1 MLKLTKLKSTEWLG
15 NGMGTA
21 SAEWVVKGHEHI
33 EIRQLGYDWMAFD
46 TSKKF
51 IAHILNGVPVERDTR
66 IASAYTKRDLLEIL
80 STKLSEV

>member
-1 MLKLTKLKSTEWLG
+1 MLKLTKVKSTEWLG

-33 EIRQLGYDWMAFD
+33 EIRGSVWGWVAMD

-51 IAHILNGVPVERDTR
+51 IAHLLNGQPVERSTR
-66 IASAYTKRDLLEIL
+66 LAEADTKRELLAIL
-80 STKLSEV
+80 STKLETA

>member
-1 MLKLTKLKSTEWLG
+1 MLKLKKVKSTEWMG

-21 SAEWVVKGHEHI
+21 TAEWVVKGHEHI
-33 EIRQLGYDWMAFD
+33 EIRQLGYEWWAFD

-80 STKLSEV
+80 SIKLETA

>member
-1 MLKLTKLKSTEWLG
+1 MLKLTKSKSTEWLG

-46 TSKKF
+46 TNKKF
-51 IAHILNGVPVERDTR
+51 TAHYVNDVPVMRDTR
-66 IASAYTKRDLLEIL
+66 IASAYTKRELLEIL
-80 STKLSEV
+80 STKLETA

>member
-33 EIRQLGYDWMAFD
+33 EIRGDAWGWVAMD

-51 IAHILNGVPVERDTR
+51 TVHLLSGQPVERSTR
-66 IASAYTKRDLLEIL
+66 LAKADTKRDLLAIL
-80 STKLSEV
+80 STKLETA